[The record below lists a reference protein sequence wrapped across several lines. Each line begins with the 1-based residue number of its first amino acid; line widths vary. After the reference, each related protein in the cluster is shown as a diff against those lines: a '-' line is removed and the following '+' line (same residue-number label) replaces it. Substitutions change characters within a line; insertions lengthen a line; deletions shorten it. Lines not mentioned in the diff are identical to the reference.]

1 MDVGTEQWLKM
12 LVGTTVDA
20 RKTVIESEI
29 KSLDATRDWVRE
41 MDNRTDKRKF
51 LEANHST
58 FMLPRKFEFRSHAAD
73 DVCHVSSTKPVHDD
87 LVQRY
92 WQLNQRLTQLKTETE
107 EVAESI

>member
-1 MDVGTEQWLKM
+1 MDVGSEQWLKI
-12 LVGTTVDA
+12 LVSTVADA
-20 RKTVIESEI
+20 RKSVMDYEMKNLE
-29 KSLDATRDWVRE
+29 LNRDWVRE
-41 MDNRTDKRKF
+41 MDNRTDKRRF

-73 DVCHVSSTKPVHDD
+73 DIYHVSVQKAVHDD

-107 EVAESI
+107 EV